1 MISEL
6 AKRLSQELQQALPLL
21 GNLIPKRE
29 MQATL
34 QSVLA
39 RMDLVTRDEF
49 DAQAAVLQRTR
60 MKLEALEQRCTEIER
75 YSSQEDKNKREV
87 FVNK

>member
-6 AKRLSQELQQALPLL
+6 ARRLSQELQQALPLL
-21 GNLIPKRE
+21 ESFIPKRE
-29 MQATL
+29 LQATL

-39 RMDLVTRDEF
+39 RLDLVTRDEF

-60 MKLEALEQRCTEIER
+60 MKLEALEQRCTELEK
-75 YSSQEDKNKREV
+75 YSTQSDIK
-87 FVNK
+87 

>member
-21 GNLIPKRE
+21 SNFIPKRE
-29 MQATL
+29 LQATL

-39 RMDLVTRDEF
+39 RLDLVTRDEF
-49 DAQAAVLQRTR
+49 NAQAAVLQRTR
-60 MKLEALEQRCTEIER
+60 MKLEALEQRCIHLEKHGVPDSTDEP
-75 YSSQEDKNKREV
+75 EV
-87 FVNK
+87 VEKK